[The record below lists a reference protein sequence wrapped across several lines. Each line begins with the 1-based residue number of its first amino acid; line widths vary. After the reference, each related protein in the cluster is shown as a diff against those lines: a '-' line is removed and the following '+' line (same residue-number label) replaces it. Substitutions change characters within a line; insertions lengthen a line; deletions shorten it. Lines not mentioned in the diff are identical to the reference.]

1 MKTGSVYKIEDGIL
15 YECIG
20 FEEEGAVTTIVIEI
34 GPVND

>member
-15 YECIG
+15 YECIS
-20 FEEEGAVTTIVIEI
+20 FEEDGIVTTVVIEI